1 MIDEQP
7 KPKRKK
13 RSTKRRGRGED
24 SVYQRA
30 SDGRWIVEIR
40 DGYKPS
46 GKPNIIY
53 LTAKTKAAVMAKR
66 AKAREQ
72 LARGVPIKAEQQTVE
87 TYIDYWLQHK
97 VKPTRRTTT
106 YDSYVSVC
114 KAHIIPAL
122 GRKQLAKL
130 TAMDVTTMLSAMV
143 AEGTSPTTAK
153 NARAILR
160 KALNDAIREDLVWRN
175 VVTLTDMPTQRTYHA
190 KPLTA
195 AELPRFFA
203 AAKGHRLETLFL
215 LLPAIGLRAGEA
227 YGLRWQD
234 IDLDRGELAV
244 KVQIQRNGK
253 PKRAHFVDT
262 KTERSRRPIPIPPQ
276 LVDSLRA
283 HRERQQEEIMLAGG
297 RWQGNEWQRLVFC
310 TTIGTPLDPTKV
322 MSQYREVLAAA
333 DIDPNRR
340 IHDLRHTCATMLARL
355 GVQPREAQEILRHSR
370 IQTTLAVYTHVS
382 SEGVRSAVDRLGDM
396 LGNRGDGEDQ

>member
-1 MIDEQP
+1 MIDEQ
-7 KPKRKK
+7 PKRKK

-122 GRKQLAKL
+122 GRKQLVKL

-143 AEGTSPTTAK
+143 AKGTSPTTAK

-203 AAKGHRLETLFL
+203 VAKGHRLETLFL